1 MNSKLGNK
9 ILELSKQKGI
19 TQRDL
24 ANKIGITEVSISRY
38 IHGTR
43 IPNANIIKKIA
54 EVLEVSVGEILGEKD
69 KTEEETEKFDIV
81 YNTIKEIKDKLT
93 IDEKMKIVRLLII

>member
-1 MNSKLGNK
+1 MSNKLGYK
-9 ILELSKQKGI
+9 IFELCKQKGL

-24 ANKIGITEVSISRY
+24 ADKLGIVEVSVSGY
-38 IHGTR
+38 INGIR
-43 IPNANIIKKIA
+43 IPNDNILKKMA

-69 KTEEETEKFDIV
+69 KTEEESEKFDSV

-93 IDEKMKIVRLLII
+93 VEEKMKIVRLLFI

>member
-1 MNSKLGNK
+1 MNNKLGDK
-9 ILELSKQKGI
+9 ILELCKQKGL

-24 ANKIGITEVSISRY
+24 ADRIGITEVSVSRY

-43 IPNANIIKKIA
+43 IPNANIIKKMA
-54 EVLEVSVGEILGEKD
+54 EVLEVNAGEILGEKD
-69 KTEEETEKFDIV
+69 KTEEESEKFDIA

-93 IDEKMKIVRLLII
+93 VEEKMKIVRLLFI